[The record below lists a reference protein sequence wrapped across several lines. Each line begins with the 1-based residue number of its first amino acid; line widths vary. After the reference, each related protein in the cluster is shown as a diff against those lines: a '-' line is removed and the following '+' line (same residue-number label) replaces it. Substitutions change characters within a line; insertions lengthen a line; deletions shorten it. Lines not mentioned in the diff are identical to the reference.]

1 MTTETPT
8 SGTGEQSLVNEDDST
23 YINPNKLLN
32 RKQTS
37 TLTLDS
43 NFSMFIRYFSFSSS
57 SPLLNYIC
65 LKMF

>member
-43 NFSMFIRYFSFSSS
+43 NFSMFIRYFSFSLKYLSS
-57 SPLLNYIC
+57 SP
-65 LKMF
+65 

>member
-43 NFSMFIRYFSFSSS
+43 NFLC
-57 SPLLNYIC
+57 LLDILVFQVVHLY
-65 LKMF
+65 